1 MKPLVARGA
10 GVLAVIA
17 LVAACGG
24 GGGDSADEVT
34 AEKCAEVPAAELA
47 VTGALC
53 SDTGLRP
60 VVGGFSFENWGGPVK
75 EDAVTVTTAIAIFG
89 EDAVCAQK
97 TDAGCIPFP
106 AVQHWIDGSNS
117 QIAGGRCE
125 GMAVLSQRIHD
136 GGDVPSQL
144 QEQAARTADL
154 KKETL
159 PVAASISRW
168 WVSQGFEPVIQA
180 TNRAW
185 ALEPSEVVAEI
196 DAAIKADAGATIGI
210 YANGM
215 GHAVTP
221 IAVTIAEDDTYA
233 ISVYDNNY
241 PGKVT
246 VLSVDPET
254 ETWSYDVGAANSGA
268 AASKWSGGKSTIDYV
283 VMADRD
289 GMQKVSW
296 SDDDRAERSKGSAR
310 ITVST
315 GGKSLAGLII
325 NVGNDRIDTRDL
337 STVSNGI
344 AVYPSRG
351 LGTGAMVEIPD
362 GLADVKIEPIVG
374 KLLDP
379 TATSVD
385 LAVSVDAPG
394 PGSQYITDTVEG
406 DALTQETYDDFSL
419 NVSTDGEFEN
429 ALEVSPDGEIEVGVA
444 YDEEAAEVT
453 LEDGQSLSVVDDGGD
468 AGLAIEVA
476 TEDGEVVY
484 EAGFDG
490 TSDTG
495 EIGVANVDVDEATG
509 EVSVEVESVEAEA
522 VNEEILAVTAADEP
536 SPTIDEN
543 SDDVDTATTVDLDEQ
558 NWGPADPRSSSTID
572 VNDDNY
578 GPADP
583 RSSSSTTDDEPNW
596 GPADPRSSS
605 TTADVNDDNYGPADP
620 RSSSST
626 TDDEPNWGPADP
638 RSSSTTS
645 PRTVATVDDDDEPS
659 WGPADPRS
667 SSTTTPRTATT
678 EDVNDDDYGPAD
690 PRSSSTTLART
701 TTTIDVNEGNYG
713 PADPRSSSTTD
724 DND

>member
-10 GVLAVIA
+10 GMLAVIA
-17 LVAACGG
+17 LVAACG

-60 VVGGFSFENWGGPVK
+60 IDGGFSFENWGGPVK

-97 TDAGCIPFP
+97 TAAGCVPFP

-136 GGDVPSQL
+136 GGDAPSQL

-180 TNRAW
+180 TNQAW
-185 ALEPSEVVAEI
+185 QLEPSEVVAKI

-283 VMADRD
+283 VMADRE
-289 GMQKVSW
+289 GMQKVPW
-296 SDDDRAERSKGSAR
+296 SDNDRAERSKGSAR

-344 AVYPSRG
+344 AVYPNRG
-351 LGTGAMVEIPD
+351 GIGTGAMVEIPD
-362 GLADVKIEPIVG
+362 GLADVKIKPVVG

-379 TATSVD
+379 TVTSVD

-419 NVSTDGEFEN
+419 TVSTDGEFEN

-444 YDEEAAEVT
+444 YEEEAAEVT

-476 TEDGEVVY
+476 NADGEVVY
-484 EAGFDG
+484 EVGFDG

-495 EIGVANVDVDEATG
+495 EIGVANVDIDEATG
-509 EVSVEVESVEAEA
+509 EVSVEFESVEAEA

-536 SPTIDEN
+536 AADDSAGDEPLSDDPSPSSNGGDSPTDDGSDSTIDGSTDAPNDN
-543 SDDVDTATTVDLDEQ
+543 SDTNTNDDQTDSVATTTGDGGDRGVTATTDNGDDRSVTTTVD
-558 NWGPADPRSSSTID
+558 
-572 VNDDNY
+572 
-578 GPADP
+578 
-583 RSSSSTTDDEPNW
+583 DDESPV
-596 GPADPRSSS
+596 
-605 TTADVNDDNYGPADP
+605 TTV
-620 RSSSST
+620 RRVT
-626 TDDEPNWGPADP
+626 T
-638 RSSSTTS
+638 T
-645 PRTVATVDDDDEPS
+645 TVDDDDDSPS
-659 WGPADPRS
+659 TTARR
-667 SSTTTPRTATT
+667 STTTTEDDERDAPTTT
-678 EDVNDDDYGPAD
+678 ESG
-690 PRSSSTTLART
+690 
-701 TTTIDVNEGNYG
+701 
-713 PADPRSSSTTD
+713 D
-724 DND
+724 DN

>member
-10 GVLAVIA
+10 GILAVIA

-24 GGGDSADEVT
+24 GGGDSADEVA
-34 AEKCAEVPAAELA
+34 AEKCADVPAAELA

-60 VVGGFSFENWGGPVK
+60 VDGGFSFENWGGPVK

-89 EDAVCAQK
+89 EDGVCAQT

-106 AVQHWIDGSNS
+106 AVQHWIDSSNS

-136 GGDVPSQL
+136 GGDAPSQL

-180 TNRAW
+180 TNQAW
-185 ALEPSEVVAEI
+185 QLEPSEVVAKI
-196 DAAIKADAGATIGI
+196 DAAIKANAGATIGI

-221 IAVTIAEDDTYA
+221 IAVTIADDGKYA

-246 VLSVDPET
+246 VLTVDPAT
-254 ETWSYDVGAANSGA
+254 ETWSYDVGAANSA
-268 AASKWSGGKSTIDYV
+268 EAASTWSGGKSTIDYV
-283 VMADRD
+283 VMADRE
-289 GMQKVSW
+289 GMQKVPW
-296 SDDDRAERSKGSAR
+296 SDNDRAERSKGSAR

-315 GGKSLAGLII
+315 GGKSVAGLII
-325 NVGNDRIDTRDL
+325 NVGTTTIDTRDL

-344 AVYPSRG
+344 AVYPNRG
-351 LGTGAMVEIPD
+351 GIGTGAMVEIPD
-362 GLADVKIEPIVG
+362 GLADVKIKPVVG

-379 TATSVD
+379 TVMSVD

-394 PGSQYITDTVEG
+394 PGSQLITDTVEG
-406 DALTQETYDDFSL
+406 DDLTSESYDDFSL
-419 NVSTDGEFEN
+419 TVSTDQEFEN
-429 ALEVSPDGEIEVGVA
+429 ALEVAPDGEIEVGVA
-444 YDEEAAEVT
+444 YEEEAAEVT

-476 TEDGEVVY
+476 TADGEVVY

-495 EIGVANVDVDEATG
+495 EIGVANVDIDEATG
-509 EVSVEVESVEAEA
+509 EVSVEVEAVEPEA

-536 SPTIDEN
+536 TANDPNPSSIDGESP
-543 SDDVDTATTVDLDEQ
+543 SDDGSDSTNNGSTDSSGGDDNSGTSGDGGNDDTATTVAGRDSDT
-558 NWGPADPRSSSTID
+558 S
-572 VNDDNY
+572 DD
-578 GPADP
+578 AV
-583 RSSSSTTDDEPNW
+583 TT
-596 GPADPRSSS
+596 
-605 TTADVNDDNYGPADP
+605 
-620 RSSSST
+620 
-626 TDDEPNWGPADP
+626 
-638 RSSSTTS
+638 
-645 PRTVATVDDDDEPS
+645 TVDDDDRRVTTTTVDDDDDSPS
-659 WGPADPRS
+659 TTARR
-667 SSTTTPRTATT
+667 STTTTEDDERDAPTTT
-678 EDVNDDDYGPAD
+678 ESG
-690 PRSSSTTLART
+690 
-701 TTTIDVNEGNYG
+701 
-713 PADPRSSSTTD
+713 D
-724 DND
+724 DN